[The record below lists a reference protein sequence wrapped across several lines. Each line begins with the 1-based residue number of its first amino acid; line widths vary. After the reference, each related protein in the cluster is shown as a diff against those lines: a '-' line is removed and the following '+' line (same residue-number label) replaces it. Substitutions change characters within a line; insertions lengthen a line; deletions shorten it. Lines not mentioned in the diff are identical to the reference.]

1 MITVTVRRDR
11 QGRLRGFSSSGHA
24 GYDEYGQDIVCASVS
39 VLVINTVNALSALT
53 SDVFELETSEESGNI
68 GVAFSRDLTEKGE
81 ALVRAMILGLESI
94 QKEYGNKYIRVIFK
108 EV

>member
-1 MITVTVRRDR
+1 M
-11 QGRLRGFSSSGHA
+11 
-24 GYDEYGQDIVCASVS
+24 
-39 VLVINTVNALSALT
+39 INTVNALSALT

-68 GVAFSRDLTEKGE
+68 DVAFSRDLTEKGE